1 MRKLKKGDKV
11 VVMTGK
17 DKGHQGAILQ
27 MLDAGERVVVDGAK
41 LAKRHTRPNPQRNIT
56 GGIIEKAMA
65 MHISNVAIFNPI
77 TNKPDRVGIKLLED
91 GRRVR
96 IFKSTKEVIDN

>member
-1 MRKLKKGDKV
+1 MRKLRKGDKV
-11 VVMTGK
+11 VVMAGK

-27 MLDAGERVVVDGAK
+27 VLDAGERVVVEGAK
-41 LAKRHTRPNPQRNIT
+41 LAKRHTRPNPQRNVA
-56 GGIIEKAMA
+56 GGIVEKPMA
-65 MHISNVAIFNPI
+65 MHISNVAILNPI
-77 TNKPDRVGIKLLED
+77 TSKPDRVGIKILED